1 MSLAESTLLFA
12 PEIQLV
18 VFALAVLGLDLVV
31 KGREARQGELALVG
45 LAAALVATLVLLGR
59 QGPAFFGTFTVDSFT
74 LFFRLIAILTS
85 GLIILL
91 SMDYVRQRSAFRGEF
106 YSLVLFSTVA
116 MILMAGSTD
125 LIMVILS
132 IEFLSITSYILTG
145 YLRDHP
151 KSNEASIKYF
161 LYGAITSAGMLYGA
175 TLLYGVTGSTN
186 LAEIAAFFGDRE
198 AMLLTNL
205 DNLALPIAAFL
216 LAGFGFK
223 IALVPFHHWSPDA
236 YEGAP
241 TPVTAFLSVGPKA
254 AGFAVLLRVFLTTL
268 QAYQVDWTVL
278 LVGVSILTMTLGNV
292 VAIAQGNIKRM
303 LAYSSI
309 AQAGYMLIGVVSL
322 GVARGQ
328 GVDAVGST
336 LIYIFAYLFTNL
348 GIFTAVIAVD
358 HLIGS
363 DRVEDYAGLIRRAP
377 MLSVAMVIF
386 FLSLVGIPPT
396 AGFIGK
402 FFVFSAAVR
411 TAVQAQQNL
420 LLLLAVIGVINGVI
434 SVVYY
439 FNVVRQ
445 MFFLP
450 PKENSRLR
458 VPAYLQLALLVTLV
472 MTLVI
477 GLYPQPF
484 VDLANRSVQMLTQ
497 L

>member
-1 MSLAESTLLFA
+1 MSLAESALLFV
-12 PEIQLV
+12 PEIVIV
-18 VFALAVLGLDLVV
+18 VFALAVLALDLVV
-31 KGREARQGELALVG
+31 KGREARQGELALLG
-45 LAAALVATLVLLGR
+45 LAAALVATLALAGG
-59 QGPAFFGTFTVDSFT
+59 QGAAFFGVFAVDAFT
-74 LFFRLIAILTS
+74 LFFRLIAILTA

-91 SMDYVRQRSAFRGEF
+91 SMDYVRKRTSFRGEF

-116 MILMAGSTD
+116 MILMAGSAD

-132 IEFLSITSYILTG
+132 IEFLSLTSYVLTG
-145 YLRDHP
+145 YLRDNP
-151 KSNEASIKYF
+151 RSNEAAIKYF

-175 TLLYGVTGSTN
+175 TLLYGATGSTS
-186 LAEIAAFFGDRE
+186 LAEIAAFFGDRQ
-198 AMLLTNL
+198 AMLMTNL
-205 DNLALPIAAFL
+205 GRLALPIAVFL

-223 IALVPFHHWSPDA
+223 IALVPFHQWSPDA

-254 AGFAVLLRVFLTTL
+254 AGFGVLLRVFLTAL
-268 QAYQVDWTVL
+268 PAYQVDWTVL

-348 GIFTAVIAVD
+348 GIFTAVVAVD

-363 DRVEDYAGLIRRAP
+363 DRIEDYAGLIRRAP
-377 MLSVAMVIF
+377 FLSAAMVIF

-396 AGFIGK
+396 AGFVGK
-402 FFVFSAAVR
+402 FFVFSAAIQ
-411 TAVQAQQNL
+411 TAVKAQQNL
-420 LLLLAVIGVINGVI
+420 LLVLAVVGVINGVI
-434 SVVYY
+434 SLVYY
-439 FNVVRQ
+439 FSVVRQ

-450 PKENSRLR
+450 PKESSRLK
-458 VPAYLQLALLVTLV
+458 VPGSLQVALLVTLV